1 MPHFL
6 DLLLETKENQMEQ
19 RTRENITQDYN
30 FVCANLGD
38 RYFKSNV
45 LNAEIAVLSK
55 KLEELNREANDL
67 IVAEKTDKPA
77 EQE

>member
-1 MPHFL
+1 MHQL
-6 DLLLETKENQMEQ
+6 LGLLLETKENQMEQ

-67 IVAEKTDKPA
+67 LVAEKTDKPA

>member
-1 MPHFL
+1 
-6 DLLLETKENQMEQ
+6 MEQ

-67 IVAEKTDKPA
+67 LVAEKTDKPA